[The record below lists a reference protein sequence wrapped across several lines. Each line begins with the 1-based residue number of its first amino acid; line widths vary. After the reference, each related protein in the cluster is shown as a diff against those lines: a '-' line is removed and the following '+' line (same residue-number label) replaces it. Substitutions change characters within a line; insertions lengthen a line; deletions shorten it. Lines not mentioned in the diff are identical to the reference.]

1 MGYWMVPRDVSCC
14 ASSRGREVVVEE
26 KSVRN
31 YITLTLLFTKQLFCV
46 FLFLVRLQNFE
57 LT

>member
-1 MGYWMVPRDVSCC
+1 MGYWVMANKVSCC
-14 ASSRGREVVVEE
+14 VSSRGREVIVEE

-31 YITLTLLFTKQLFCV
+31 SVTLTSLFTNRLFWV
-46 FLFLVRLQNFE
+46 FLLRLQNFE